1 MAESLLD
8 HYRRLLGLQ
17 TPWEVSDVKLARAG
31 IFEPQISTDQDYM
44 LVRSV
49 QTETRRS
56 LLYPACVAVGTSG
69 LGRLEPDLRACR
81 RWPESVDVAQ
91 VTENDAVRRD
101 RALEVA
107 RSERRIRSRDDREH
121 LIVCC
126 MIGSPGLIAA
136 AGVVQEEAGKWRA
149 PVFYYT
155 NQTAF
160 LYQFCDL
167 FLEGQPGSNRKG
179 NPRKPTHPV
188 ACSLAP
194 RNSESADRSKSALD
208 DLSVPCSPSNPI
220 PSKLLVKRI

>member
-1 MAESLLD
+1 
-8 HYRRLLGLQ
+8 
-17 TPWEVSDVKLARAG
+17 
-31 IFEPQISTDQDYM
+31 M

-107 RSERRIRSRDDREH
+107 RGERRIRSRDDREH

-126 MIGSPGLIAA
+126 MIGSPGHRCVLEVAA
-136 AGVVQEEAGKWRA
+136 LQDRMRIDQAANSRIKQHAHGCSFGGFDVDNCQVIDAGLRRRCRPNGILQLA
-149 PVFYYT
+149 
-155 NQTAF
+155 
-160 LYQFCDL
+160 
-167 FLEGQPGSNRKG
+167 EGRCELN
-179 NPRKPTHPV
+179 
-188 ACSLAP
+188 
-194 RNSESADRSKSALD
+194 
-208 DLSVPCSPSNPI
+208 I
-220 PSKLLVKRI
+220 